1 MAVLSDKSMRELLE
15 SRILI
20 IDPFDNESV
29 QAASIDLRLGN
40 HFLALE
46 ENTLEVIRLDEPVHY
61 REFHSESITI
71 PPHSFILATTLEY
84 VALPDTVTGAV
95 EGRSSIGR
103 LGLFIQNAGWI
114 DPGFRGTITLELY
127 NANSLPIKLDAR
139 RRICQLVLYQMDNK
153 VDRPYAGKYLEQR
166 GTTGSRVF
174 QDREITDTQS
184 RST

>member
-1 MAVLSDKSMRELLE
+1 MAVLSDKTIREMLE
-15 SRILI
+15 SSMLVV
-20 IDPFDNESV
+20 DPVDREAV

-46 ENTLEVIRLDEPVHY
+46 QNTLEVIRLDTPMSY
-61 REFHSESITI
+61 REFRSDCITI
-71 PPHSFILATTLEY
+71 PPHSFILATTFEY

-114 DPGFRGTITLELY
+114 DPGFRGNITLELY
-127 NANSLPIKLDAR
+127 NANSLPIKLDAG
-139 RRICQLVLYQMDNK
+139 RRICQLVLYQMDHK
-153 VDRPYAGKYLEQR
+153 VERPYSGKYLEQR

-174 QDREITDTQS
+174 QDREVL
-184 RST
+184 